1 MRVLQ
6 RTISS
11 ENRLLAD
18 GPGPF
23 TPLLPLRR
31 FTGSGHDFQMVIK
44 HTAE

>member
-23 TPLLPLRR
+23 TPLLPCYVVSQEAGMT
-31 FTGSGHDFQMVIK
+31 FK
-44 HTAE
+44 W